1 MSRPD
6 LHPHVLVDARFNARQ
21 CGGDRCRIEL
31 ATRLHR
37 QNSARYTFLTYDE
50 TDPILREKIPD
61 AATITTDARPNRHP
75 RGDWFEHVT
84 LPRMVRASGADIYH
98 GTFHLMPLLRPARS
112 TLVTIH
118 DMAVWAH
125 PEAYGRKFAMYGRFL
140 VTSAIKKSTRV
151 LAVSEATKSEIEKY
165 LPGMSAKVTVIHNGV
180 GAEFVAA
187 GDAPKEQAQAV
198 CKRLG
203 IPMPFVLF
211 VGNLEVKKNLPRLI
225 GAYQRLRAAGD
236 VKHGLVV
243 VGQPLPKGPA
253 AGIRPDQIGPGSGV
267 HFPGYVTN
275 ADLPMVYRAA
285 DLVAYPSIYE
295 GFGMPVLEGMAAGTP
310 VLTSSVS
317 SLPEVAGGA
326 GLLVDPFDPDAI
338 ASGIRRGLSDP
349 DWRAK
354 AAAAGRHRAT
364 ELSWERNARR
374 TSDVYHAMWD
384 QLQPASAG
392 RSPDPAVGWN
402 RS

>member
-6 LHPHVLVDARFNARQ
+6 SNPHVFVDARFNARQ

-31 ATRLHR
+31 ATHLHR
-37 QNSARYTFLTYDE
+37 QHAAKYTFLTYDE
-50 TDPILREKIPD
+50 TDPILRAKVPD
-61 AATITTDARPNRHP
+61 AATITTDARPNQHP
-75 RGDWFEHVT
+75 RGDWFEHVR
-84 LPRMVRASGADIYH
+84 LPKMVRASGADIYH
-98 GTFHLMPLLRPARS
+98 GTFHLMPLLRPAWS

-151 LAVSEATKSEIEKY
+151 LAVSEATKSEIERY
-165 LPGMSAKVTVIHNGV
+165 LPGMSKKVTVILNGV

-187 GDAPKEQAQAV
+187 GDSPKEKADAV

-211 VGNLEVKKNLPRLI
+211 VGNLEMKKNLPRLI
-225 GAYQRLRAAGD
+225 EAFQRLRAAGNI
-236 VKHGLVV
+236 KHSLVV

-253 AGIRPDQIGPGSGV
+253 AGIREDQIGPGSGV

-326 GLLVDPFDPDAI
+326 ALLVDPFDPDAI
-338 ASGIRRGLSDP
+338 AAGIRRGVSDS

-354 AAAAGRHRAT
+354 AVAAGRDRAL
-364 ELSWERNARR
+364 ELSWERNARQ
-374 TSDVYHAMWD
+374 TSDVYQEMWEQMQPVAM
-384 QLQPASAG
+384 
-392 RSPDPAVGWN
+392 RSPTRAVELS